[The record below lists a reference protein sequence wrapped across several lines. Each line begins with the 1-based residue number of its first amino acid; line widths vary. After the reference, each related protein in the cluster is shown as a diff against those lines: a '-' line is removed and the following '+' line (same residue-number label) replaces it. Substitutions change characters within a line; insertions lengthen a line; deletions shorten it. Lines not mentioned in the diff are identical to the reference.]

1 MLMKELQ
8 DITQRL
14 LQFRDERDWK
24 QFHNSKDLAVAISVE
39 AGELLELFLWKQ
51 PEQVDKNKLKDELA
65 DVLAFSILL
74 AEREGFDIRQ
84 IILEKI
90 ARNAEKYPIEK
101 ARGTAKKY
109 DEL

>member
-1 MLMKELQ
+1 MNELQ
-8 DITQRL
+8 DITQKL
-14 LQFRDERDWK
+14 LQFRDERDWQ
-24 QFHNSKDLAVAISVE
+24 QFHNSKDLSVAISVE
-39 AGELLELFLWKQ
+39 AGELLELFLWKH
-51 PEQVDKNKLKDELA
+51 PDQVDKNKLKDELA
-65 DVLAFSILL
+65 DVLAFSFLL

-101 ARGTAKKY
+101 AKGTAKKY